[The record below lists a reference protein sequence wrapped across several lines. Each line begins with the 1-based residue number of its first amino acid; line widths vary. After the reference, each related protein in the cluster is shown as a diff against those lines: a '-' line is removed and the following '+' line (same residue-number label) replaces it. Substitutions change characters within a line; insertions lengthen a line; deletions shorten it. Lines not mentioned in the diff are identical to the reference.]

1 MCQDVVARG
10 RRGGSV
16 ERLGEKSV
24 WHSDLRFILV
34 ERAQMEAGEQLR
46 KPAWLPQSQA
56 ILRVVGLQSSYQLP
70 LWQPASLS
78 NYERSK
84 GPAAADAPADCTVL
98 LALGL
103 QGS

>member
-1 MCQDVVARG
+1 MCRDVVARG
-10 RRGGSV
+10 RRGGTV

-34 ERAQMEAGEQLR
+34 ERAQMEAGEQLC
-46 KPAWLPQSQA
+46 KPAWLPQSQGYPH
-56 ILRVVGLQSSYQLP
+56 GLQSSYQLP
-70 LWQPASLS
+70 LWEPASLS
-78 NYERSK
+78 NYECSK